1 MERLQIWAIG
11 IVLLGYWIGALG
23 FGVDSM
29 SYGLCAASVGAENYL
44 RQPPAAWAE
53 IRRACHQAALRWPYT
68 ITFRFLA
75 WPKED

>member
-29 SYGLCAASVGAENYL
+29 SYGLCAASVGAETSVPL
-44 RQPPAAWAE
+44 RPGQKFVV
-53 IRRACHQAALRWPYT
+53 RVTKRH
-68 ITFRFLA
+68 
-75 WPKED
+75 

>member
-23 FGVDSM
+23 FGVDST

-44 RQPPAAWAE
+44 RCP
-53 IRRACHQAALRWPYT
+53 LRPGQKFVVRVT
-68 ITFRFLA
+68 KRH
-75 WPKED
+75 

>member
-1 MERLQIWAIG
+1 MERLRAVG
-11 IVLLGYWIGALG
+11 TVLLGSWIGALG
-23 FGVDSM
+23 FGVD
-29 SYGLCAASVGAENYL
+29 
-44 RQPPAAWAE
+44 PPAARAE